1 MPRHEAPKEELVWRL
16 LARVPK
22 WLLPVVGLA
31 AGVAAVVVTLV
42 VTLVAGVVLTI
53 VVSGCGR
60 SASISPGPL
69 PRIGRH
75 GSPATDVQTSAGA
88 SQSMTKYFD
97 SPAGGR

>member
-1 MPRHEAPKEELVWRL
+1 MSMPRHEAPKEELVWRL

-31 AGVAAVVVTLV
+31 AGVVAVV

>member
-1 MPRHEAPKEELVWRL
+1 MSMPRHEAPKEELVWRL

-31 AGVAAVVVTLV
+31 AGVAAVV

>member
-1 MPRHEAPKEELVWRL
+1 MSMPRHEAPKEELVWRL

-22 WLLPVVGLA
+22 WLLPVVGL
-31 AGVAAVVVTLV
+31 AAVVVTLV

>member
-1 MPRHEAPKEELVWRL
+1 MSMSRHEAPKEELVWRL

-31 AGVAAVVVTLV
+31 AVVAAVV